1 MAAAKHPPIRWER
14 VLPRRSL
21 RVLLVENDDS
31 TRHIVIALLRKCG
44 YHVAAVADGVK
55 AWEVL
60 IEKEYNFDLVLAEV
74 DMPTLSGIGL
84 LSRIM
89 GDEGCKNIPVIMMS
103 PYDSVSVVLK
113 CMLKEELKGDLE
125 EIFKL
130 HSKGK
135 EVVAP
140 LPGGL
145 RVYGQKLVLNEEKL
159 EWQVMLFLNAQPPH
173 ARNFT
178 IWPSP
183 IFRSTLDKYSTEFQ
197 SVSRWL
203 FDVIAKS
210 LRLNPEVLCGIFN
223 DHQRMWMKYHPPCI
237 QANQVIDINPLSLMA
252 EKENMLRVI
261 SAYGF
266 EQSSAIQQWGIV
278 SSIKGLDIIHQAQ
291 AGIGRTAN
299 WCSDILQQLNCGL
312 LECQV
317 WDLTP
322 IQELA
327 HPIEKIMQTLGDQ
340 LGVKDY
346 ACVGGSS
353 NRKDPR
359 ILSTRFYAV
368 VGTPGR
374 LLAMLR
380 PDHIDMF
387 VLDEAE
393 EMLSCGYKDQIC
405 DIYQLRPLP
414 SKFQSSSYAN
424 GTDNNAASNH
434 ISANAGEGSETG
446 ENSDEGNNAHH
457 SGSKPEVDIGGDQE
471 PMEPL
476 HVGGNSTYEL
486 ETKEDHVDQIL
497 PMNFNCETGDKSRG
511 IVAEV
516 TLPAQDSSL
525 VEKVQTAECSYR
537 TFPFSDGV
545 LGHMR
550 FKGGVSINPDSY
562 CHNNS
567 INEPS
572 SSMNGFTKND
582 TREIFHGAAKS
593 SHKDG
598 SYGSLSSFMQL
609 NGCTR
614 QEPKEGS
621 KLKHSDNS
629 AFSRY
634 GYEKLYPLN
643 PCATS
648 STLCIRTTNCVDQ
661 HASHPST
668 DGFDNER
675 NTSISPRKRLSSP
688 QMKVGE
694 TPLYF
699 QIPPNSNNEDAGFS
713 ASDQPREDACVGHS
727 STREDATFHPQ
738 LGYIAVPI
746 PMGAVP
752 YQTLCAG
759 HHSILQPLFHCENS
773 LSAHGSTAIG
783 EHIGVP
789 CVPVDQSNQTGSG
802 SHDILHVSWSNCSG
816 EASNAVVN
824 RGNALESGN
833 ENDVQNCNRKG
844 LGHDHSRRA
853 AALIKFRLKR
863 KARCFEKK
871 VRYYSR
877 QKLAEQRPRVKGQ
890 FVRQKSVGSSKATDT
905 EE

>member
-84 LSRIM
+84 LSRIL
-89 GDEGCKNIPVIMMS
+89 GDDGCKNIPVIMMS

-113 CMLKEELKGDLE
+113 CMLKGAVDFLVKPVRKNELQNL
-125 EIFKL
+125 
-130 HSKGK
+130 
-135 EVVAP
+135 
-140 LPGGL
+140 
-145 RVYGQKLVLNEEKL
+145 
-159 EWQVMLFLNAQPPH
+159 WQH
-173 ARNFT
+173 
-178 IWPSP
+178 
-183 IFRSTLDKYSTEFQ
+183 
-197 SVSRWL
+197 
-203 FDVIAKS
+203 
-210 LRLNPEVLCGIFN
+210 
-223 DHQRMWMKYHPPCI
+223 
-237 QANQVIDINPLSLMA
+237 
-252 EKENMLRVI
+252 
-261 SAYGF
+261 
-266 EQSSAIQQWGIV
+266 
-278 SSIKGLDIIHQAQ
+278 
-291 AGIGRTAN
+291 
-299 WCSDILQQLNCGL
+299 
-312 LECQV
+312 V
-317 WDLTP
+317 W
-322 IQELA
+322 
-327 HPIEKIMQTLGDQ
+327 
-340 LGVKDY
+340 
-346 ACVGGSS
+346 
-353 NRKDPR
+353 RK
-359 ILSTRFYAV
+359 
-368 VGTPGR
+368 
-374 LLAMLR
+374 
-380 PDHIDMF
+380 H
-387 VLDEAE
+387 
-393 EMLSCGYKDQIC
+393 C
-405 DIYQLRPLP
+405 
-414 SKFQSSSYAN
+414 SSSYAN

-446 ENSDEGNNAHH
+446 ENSDEGNNAH
-457 SGSKPEVDIGGDQE
+457 
-471 PMEPL
+471 
-476 HVGGNSTYEL
+476 
-486 ETKEDHVDQIL
+486 
-497 PMNFNCETGDKSRG
+497 
-511 IVAEV
+511 
-516 TLPAQDSSL
+516 
-525 VEKVQTAECSYR
+525 
-537 TFPFSDGV
+537 
-545 LGHMR
+545 
-550 FKGGVSINPDSY
+550 
-562 CHNNS
+562 
-567 INEPS
+567 
-572 SSMNGFTKND
+572 
-582 TREIFHGAAKS
+582 
-593 SHKDG
+593 
-598 SYGSLSSFMQL
+598 
-609 NGCTR
+609 
-614 QEPKEGS
+614 
-621 KLKHSDNS
+621 
-629 AFSRY
+629 
-634 GYEKLYPLN
+634 
-643 PCATS
+643 
-648 STLCIRTTNCVDQ
+648 
-661 HASHPST
+661 
-668 DGFDNER
+668 
-675 NTSISPRKRLSSP
+675 
-688 QMKVGE
+688 VGE